1 MIVLLPLRFPRLWLG
16 LGWFFVAL
24 ALFFC
29 LIPGGIPGTA
39 DVNDKLMH
47 VLGYVALTIWFTGI
61 YPRSRYAVIALSL
74 LAMGIGVEILQG
86 VMNVGR
92 VAEVR
97 DVVADAIGIAIGIAV
112 SFALLGGWAQRVE
125 SWMMPRG

>member
-29 LIPGGIPGTA
+29 LIPGGIPGTGN
-39 DVNDKLMH
+39 VNDKLMH
-47 VLGYVALTIWFTGI
+47 VLGYVALTVWFTGI
-61 YPRSRYAVIALSL
+61 YPRSRYAVIALAL
-74 LAMGIGVEILQG
+74 LAMGVAVEILQW
-86 VMNVGR
+86 VMDIGR

-97 DVVADAIGIAIGIAV
+97 DVVADAIGIAIGV
-112 SFALLGGWAQRVE
+112 
-125 SWMMPRG
+125 